1 MKIRMLT
8 QEDWQ
13 LWKLFRLEALKNAPE
28 SFGSSY
34 EEEVNWL
41 DLDFQTALTKSDI
54 FGVFVNNS
62 LISCAGFYSLN
73 SAKTKHRGVI
83 WGMYTKVECRGQGIA
98 GALIQTIINHAKSRV
113 TQLHLTCVTSNLG
126 AAAFYQKQ
134 GFKIYGTEPRALKI
148 RDTFFDEHLMI
159 LDLTGEP
166 MKNLDTYLS
175 LCTEVYDLS
184 KPNPPEDAYAF
195 YLEYTKAAKG
205 LILEPMCGTG
215 RFLLPLLEEGFNV
228 HGFDASGHML
238 EALHAKAKAKN
249 LEPTVWKGFV
259 EDLKRPEKYNL
270 IFIPSGSFCLII
282 DPVAVKA
289 ALKTLYDHLSDDG
302 ILLFEGETLKA
313 VPPLDVW
320 RGSVWRKPNDQMI
333 MLSQL
338 ATMEGNV
345 CNSIGKYE
353 LIHNNSIIHTE
364 IEELKV
370 RIYEQHELT
379 EILKS
384 CGFKVRAIKAFDGTA
399 TPDENDES
407 VVYECRK

>member
-1 MKIRMLT
+1 MDK
-8 QEDWQ
+8 D
-13 LWKLFRLEALKNAPE
+13 
-28 SFGSSY
+28 
-34 EEEVNWL
+34 
-41 DLDFQTALTKSDI
+41 SDI
-54 FGVFVNNS
+54 
-62 LISCAGFYSLN
+62 
-73 SAKTKHRGVI
+73 
-83 WGMYTKVECRGQGIA
+83 
-98 GALIQTIINHAKSRV
+98 
-113 TQLHLTCVTSNLG
+113 
-126 AAAFYQKQ
+126 
-134 GFKIYGTEPRALKI
+134 
-148 RDTFFDEHLMI
+148 
-159 LDLTGEP
+159 
-166 MKNLDTYLS
+166 KNLETYLS

-195 YLEYTKAAKG
+195 YRDYVMRATG
-205 LILEPMCGTG
+205 PILEPMCGTG

-228 HGFDASGHML
+228 HGFDASDHML
-238 EALHAKAKAKN
+238 QSLHAKSKAKN

-282 DPVAVKA
+282 DPAAVKS
-289 ALKTLYDHLSDDG
+289 ALKTLYHHLSDDG
-302 ILLFEGETLKA
+302 VLLFEGETLKA

-320 RGSVWRKPNDQMI
+320 RGSVWHKPDGQMI

-370 RIYEQHELT
+370 RIYDQHELT

-384 CGFKVRAIKAFDGTA
+384 CGFKVRAIKAFDGSA